1 MNQMNITFTEAIRM
15 ALFDSLKDDE
25 CVRVFGLGVA
35 DPKAVF
41 GTTVGL
47 VEEFGSERVFDIPL
61 SENAITGAAVGMA
74 MAGLRPVMIHQR
86 ADFTFTSAEQ
96 IINQAAKTFF
106 TSGGKFPIPLVI
118 RMIVGRGWG
127 QGPTHAQSPHAL
139 YASVPGLKV
148 VMPATPEDGY
158 SMLYNAVR
166 DPNPVIFIEHR
177 WSHQV
182 QSTFS
187 KKVRDLPLTQG
198 QVMRS
203 GTDLTLAAL
212 SFGVLEG
219 LKVATILAEFGVS
232 VELIN
237 LRSVSPLDDEL
248 IIKSVKKTGAFAFID
263 TAPIKNG
270 IFGELSA
277 LLNRELWGSLRC
289 SPLGLGPMYLPVPSS
304 PYLAN
309 QVYLTIDIMI
319 SKVLEHLDI
328 SFDKD
333 ILRSLIENKYP
344 KKSPLGDQ
352 PDAGLVG
359 PF

>member
-1 MNQMNITFTEAIRM
+1 MTQMTLSFTEAIRM

-25 CVRVFGLGVA
+25 SVRVFGLGVA

-41 GTTVGL
+41 GTTTGL
-47 VEEFGSERVFDIPL
+47 VAEFGSERVFDIPL

-86 ADFTFTSAEQ
+86 ADFSFTSAEQ

-106 TSGGKFPIPLVI
+106 TSGGEFPIPLVI

-158 SMLYNAVR
+158 SMLYNAIR

-187 KKVRDLPLTQG
+187 KGVRDLPLTKG
-198 QVMRS
+198 QVLRS

-212 SFGVLEG
+212 SFGVLEA
-219 LKVATILAEFGVS
+219 LKVAAILEEFGISTEV
-232 VELIN
+232 IN
-237 LRSVSPLDDEL
+237 LRSISPLDTDL
-248 IIKSVKKTGAFAFID
+248 IVNSGGKTGAFAFID
-263 TAPIKNG
+263 TAPIQNG
-270 IFGELSA
+270 IFGQLSA
-277 LLNRELWGSLRC
+277 LLNEKLWGGLRKA
-289 SPLGLGPMYLPVPSS
+289 PLGLGPMYLPVPSS
-304 PYLAN
+304 PYLAS
-309 QVYLTIDIMI
+309 QVYLPIENMVSRILGHLERPFDP
-319 SKVLEHLDI
+319 SHLEHLVE
-328 SFDKD
+328 S
-333 ILRSLIENKYP
+333 KYP

-352 PDAGLVG
+352 PDVGLVG

>member
-1 MNQMNITFTEAIRM
+1 MTQMNLSFTEAIHM

-25 CVRVFGLGVA
+25 SVRVFGLGVA

-41 GTTVGL
+41 GTTAGL

-106 TSGGKFPIPLVI
+106 TSGGKFPVPLVI

-187 KKVRDLPLTQG
+187 KNVRDIPLTKG
-198 QVMRS
+198 QVLRS
-203 GTDLTLAAL
+203 GTDITLAAL

-219 LKVATILAEFGVS
+219 LKVATILSEFGVS
-232 VELIN
+232 AELIN
-237 LRSVSPLDDEL
+237 LRSISPLDEEL
-248 IIKSVKKTGAFAFID
+248 IIKSAKKTGAFTFID

-277 LLNRELWGSLRC
+277 LLNRELWGSLGF
-289 SPLGLGPMYLPVPSS
+289 SPLGLGPMYLPVPSA
-304 PYLAN
+304 PNLAN
-309 QVYLTIDIMI
+309 QVYLTIDSMV
-319 SKVLEHLDI
+319 SRVLEHLDI
-328 SFDKD
+328 DFDKD
-333 ILRSLIENKYP
+333 ILRRLVENKYP
-344 KKSPLGDQ
+344 KTSSLGDQ
-352 PDAGLVG
+352 PDTGLVG

>member
-1 MNQMNITFTEAIRM
+1 MTEMNLSFSEAIRM
-15 ALFDSLKDDE
+15 ALFDSLVDDE
-25 CVRVFGLGVA
+25 SVRVFGLGVA

-41 GTTVGL
+41 GTTKGL
-47 VEEFGSERVFDIPL
+47 AEQFGSGRVFDIPL

-86 ADFTFTSAEQ
+86 ADFTFTAAEQ

-139 YASVPGLKV
+139 YASIPGLKV

-158 SMLYNAVR
+158 SMLYNAIR

-177 WSHQV
+177 WTHQV

-187 KKVRDLPLTQG
+187 KSVRNLPISKGEIL
-198 QVMRS
+198 RS

-212 SFGVLEG
+212 SYGVFEA
-219 LKVATILAEFGVS
+219 LKIAMILAEFGISAEV
-232 VELIN
+232 VN
-237 LRSVSPLDDEL
+237 LRSVSPLDEEL
-248 IIKSVKKTGAFAFID
+248 IVNSAKKTGVLVFID
-263 TAPIKNG
+263 TAPVKNG
-270 IFGELSA
+270 IFGQLSA
-277 LLNRELWGSLRC
+277 LLHQKLWGELRKA
-289 SPLGLGPMYLPVPSS
+289 PLGLGPMFLPVPSS
-304 PYLAN
+304 PHLAN
-309 QVYLTIDIMI
+309 QVYPTIERMVSRI
-319 SKVLEHLDI
+319 LAHLNC
-328 SFDKD
+328 SFIPSDVE
-333 ILRSLIENKYP
+333 RFVESKYP
-344 KKSPLGDQ
+344 KNSPLGDQ
-352 PDAGLVG
+352 PDVGLVG

>member
-1 MNQMNITFTEAIRM
+1 MNLSFTEAIRM
-15 ALFDSLKDDE
+15 ALFDSLKEDE
-25 CVRVFGLGVA
+25 SVRVFGLGAA

-41 GTTVGL
+41 GTTAGL

-106 TSGGKFPIPLVI
+106 TSAGKFPIPLVI

-158 SMLYNAVR
+158 SMLYNAIR
-166 DPNPVIFIEHR
+166 DQNPVIFIEHR

-187 KKVRDLPLTQG
+187 RNVRDLPLTKG
-198 QVMRS
+198 QILRS

-232 VELIN
+232 AELIN
-237 LRSVSPLDDEL
+237 LRSVSPLDEEL
-248 IIKSVKKTGAFAFID
+248 IIKSVKKTGALTFID

-270 IFGELSA
+270 IFGELSS

-289 SPLGLGPMYLPVPSS
+289 APLGLGPMYLPVPSS
-304 PYLAN
+304 PNLAN
-309 QVYLTIDIMI
+309 QVYLTLESMT
-319 SKVLEHLDI
+319 SKVLEHLEI
-328 SFDKD
+328 GFDKD
-333 ILRSLIENKYP
+333 ILKRLIEDKYP
-344 KKSPLGDQ
+344 KKSALGDQ
-352 PDAGLVG
+352 PDTGLVG

>member
-1 MNQMNITFTEAIRM
+1 MTEMKISFTEAIRM
-15 ALFDSLKDDE
+15 ALFDSLNDDE
-25 CVRVFGLGVA
+25 SVRVFGLGVA

-41 GTTVGL
+41 GTTKGL
-47 VEEFGSERVFDIPL
+47 AEKFGPERVFDIPL

-96 IINQAAKTFF
+96 IVNQAAKTFF

-127 QGPTHAQSPHAL
+127 QGPTHAQSPHAF

-148 VMPATPEDGY
+148 AMPATPEDGY
-158 SMLYNAVR
+158 SMLYNAIR

-182 QSTFS
+182 ESTFS
-187 KKVRDLPLTQG
+187 KDVRNLSISKGEVL
-198 QVMRS
+198 RS

-212 SFGVLEG
+212 SYGVFEA
-219 LKVATILAEFGVS
+219 LKIATVLAEFGVS
-232 VELIN
+232 AEVVN
-237 LRSVSPLDDEL
+237 LRSVSPLDENL
-248 IIKSVKKTGAFAFID
+248 IVDSAKKTGALVFID

-270 IFGELSA
+270 TFGQVSA
-277 LLNRELWGSLRC
+277 LLNQKLWGELRKA
-289 SPLGLGPMYLPVPSS
+289 PLGLGPMFLPVPSS
-304 PYLAN
+304 PHLAN
-309 QVYLTIDIMI
+309 QVYPTLEGMVSRILTHLERSFSQRDIAQFID
-319 SKVLEHLDI
+319 SKY
-328 SFDKD
+328 SK
-333 ILRSLIENKYP
+333 N
-344 KKSPLGDQ
+344 SPLGDQ
-352 PDAGLVG
+352 PDVGLVG

>member
-1 MNQMNITFTEAIRM
+1 MNQTSLSFTEAIRM

-25 CVRVFGLGVA
+25 SVRVFGLGVA

-41 GTTVGL
+41 GTTTGL
-47 VEEFGSERVFDIPL
+47 VAEFGSDRVFDIPL
-61 SENAITGAAVGMA
+61 SENSITGAAVGMA

-158 SMLYNAVR
+158 SMLYNAIR

-187 KKVRDLPLTQG
+187 KDVRDFPLTKG
-198 QVMRS
+198 QVLRS

-212 SFGVLEG
+212 SFGVLEA
-219 LKVATILAEFGVS
+219 LKVAAILEEFGISTEV
-232 VELIN
+232 VN
-237 LRSVSPLDDEL
+237 LRSVSPLDEDL
-248 IIKSVKKTGAFAFID
+248 IIKSARKTGNVAFID
-263 TAPIKNG
+263 TAPIQNG
-270 IFGELSA
+270 IFGQLSA
-277 LLNRELWGSLRC
+277 LLNEKLWGGLRRA
-289 SPLGLGPMYLPVPSS
+289 PLGLGPMYLPVPSS
-304 PYLAN
+304 PYLAS
-309 QVYLTIDIMI
+309 QVYLTIENMASRILDLLNYDYDKRILKAHI
-319 SKVLEHLDI
+319 EEKFPSKSI
-328 SFDKD
+328 
-333 ILRSLIENKYP
+333 
-344 KKSPLGDQ
+344 LGDQ
-352 PDAGLVG
+352 PDVGIVG